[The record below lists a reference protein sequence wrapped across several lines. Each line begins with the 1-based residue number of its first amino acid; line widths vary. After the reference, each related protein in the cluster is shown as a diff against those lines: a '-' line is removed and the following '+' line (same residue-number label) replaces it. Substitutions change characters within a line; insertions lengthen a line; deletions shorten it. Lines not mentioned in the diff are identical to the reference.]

1 MPQSTGN
8 MGAEDTPPHSPR
20 PLPPEDIVE
29 GVEDANTDGLDEE
42 DLVEVIDLDEL
53 EGGDDDEEDE
63 EAAGAEGMET
73 ADLETAPEDNSSRDF
88 EKHGSMF
95 DECSNCGKVL
105 NRFHVSESVFSC
117 SVHPTNPSLVVS
129 GGEDDLAYLWNAE
142 TGDVILETEGFKDSV
157 VQVAFSRD
165 GTYFACADMSGVVR
179 AYKTATKEKV
189 WEFEVSDITVRH
201 FRQ

>member
-8 MGAEDTPPHSPR
+8 MGPENTPPHSPR

-88 EKHGSMF
+88 EKHGSMCLTNVQIV
-95 DECSNCGKVL
+95 E
-105 NRFHVSESVFSC
+105 RF
-117 SVHPTNPSLVVS
+117 
-129 GGEDDLAYLWNAE
+129 
-142 TGDVILETEGFKDSV
+142 
-157 VQVAFSRD
+157 
-165 GTYFACADMSGVVR
+165 
-179 AYKTATKEKV
+179 
-189 WEFEVSDITVRH
+189 
-201 FRQ
+201 